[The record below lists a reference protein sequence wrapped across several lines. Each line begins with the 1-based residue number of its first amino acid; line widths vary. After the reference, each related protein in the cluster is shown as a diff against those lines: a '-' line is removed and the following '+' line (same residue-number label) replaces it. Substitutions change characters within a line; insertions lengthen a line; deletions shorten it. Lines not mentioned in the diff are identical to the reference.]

1 MMSFLKS
8 SRSNEAQR
16 IERLEKKLE
25 EAYSRIKALEEDNAE
40 TARALQALS
49 TCVTTVAISVRDL
62 AQEYKSLAKAI
73 STVVLKKKNN
83 TQWKKTKD
91 DDLIN

>member
-40 TARALQALS
+40 TAKAIQALS

-62 AQEYKSLAKAI
+62 AQEYKSLAEVI
-73 STVVLKKKNN
+73 SIAVLKKKNN
-83 TQWKKTKD
+83 SQWKKNED

>member
-1 MMSFLKS
+1 MSFLKS